1 MYSLRTIRIA
11 RVILAC
17 VALGMIALIVW
28 LGWSVYTDYFKTA
41 PRQPVDTADV
51 KKEYVVK
58 KFNHNITSYGR
69 FFNDLQELQV
79 AEAMANGVGP
89 LGEADIPDAVAAGR
103 LVKIEDSDTYYLHD
117 VSFPYLTPAAADLLA
132 QIGKMYHE
140 YSGSHDRLRL
150 TSCYRT
156 EDFVK
161 KLKRRNRNATENSC
175 HLYGTTF
182 DISHSKMDVT
192 QKRQLAQVLAD
203 LRSSGYC
210 FVKYERKQPCF
221 HITVIETE

>member
-89 LGEADIPDAVAAGR
+89 LCEADIPDAVAAGR
-103 LVKIEDSDTYYLHD
+103 LVKIEDSDTYYLISTMCRFHILRLPPPTC
-117 VSFPYLTPAAADLLA
+117 SPKSGRCIMNTPAATTACA
-132 QIGKMYHE
+132 SPVAIA
-140 YSGSHDRLRL
+140 
-150 TSCYRT
+150 
-156 EDFVK
+156 
-161 KLKRRNRNATENSC
+161 RR
-175 HLYGTTF
+175 
-182 DISHSKMDVT
+182 IS
-192 QKRQLAQVLAD
+192 
-203 LRSSGYC
+203 
-210 FVKYERKQPCF
+210 
-221 HITVIETE
+221 